1 MAGTENLAAL
11 GKTLNLMDYL
21 AEVTDAAERDP
32 VRDILSGENGAP
44 EIVRWLVDLPAG
56 VKFTPLS
63 DDDVIL
69 RVKPPQLRPEPRLPE
84 RLRGWTDSDDP
95 RGRTDRLPELLS
107 AGPRTE
113 EPSARVSPPTTVSAA
128 FQTWLASWRA
138 WAAEH
143 DRQRAIQSLY
153 GELER
158 AAKLMEQQDDA
169 YEFVVAVGLVCW
181 RTPDGEHIRRHL
193 VTEAATPRL
202 DRVTAEV
209 TVTLGAGRRRM
220 EDKEVFGG
228 EDCYL
233 PERGR
238 QARQAVLESDA
249 GVFDPALLRL
259 THQWMGIGLT
269 VPCEFD
275 ERRDV
280 SPGSA
285 TLTMTPA
292 PALVL
297 RPRSRVLLAEA
308 YKRIAE
314 ALRAPDAQVPVALAQ
329 LVVDTERHQRDA
341 WLREQG
347 ALSGDV
353 LGADP
358 LFPLPTNDEQ
368 GRVIE
373 LLRTETGVVVQG
385 PPGTGKT
392 HTIANLVSALLAR
405 GQRVL
410 VTSQKDQALRVL
422 REKIPPELR
431 RLCVLLAGGSKDAA
445 KELEQGLD
453 ALSEAQASPGTAN
466 LPAQIAALDE
476 ERVRLRSTAVELNT
490 RIRVLRDIENVR
502 HESVVPGHDDIEY
515 KGTLTEI
522 VRQVKANAAK
532 FGWIPVVDP
541 NAPDR
546 PPLGPPDLIEL
557 LGLLRDAT
565 AGRRARLEQRIPE
578 RGQLP
583 SAGALADLIAVE
595 RQARATA
602 DGDTAEF
609 VRYLATL
616 GEERLAV
623 LGKVR
628 DHIRSVSQR
637 LGIDEPAP
645 AQEWI
650 RRALDDRL
658 ANRNSGL
665 WGHLI
670 EVRDEAGR
678 LQQSLRVQ
686 GVRFVVDLPPVHEL
700 GIGRANGLLNAG
712 RQLLA
717 HFEQGGKLRRVVK
730 NAAQKQASE
739 LLEIVRVDGQPPA
752 ERSQLAAALERLEA
766 EIAAALLVIKWS
778 DAGVPVSHERLTQ
791 TLSELDDN
799 GRKLADIDQLAMARA
814 QTAEVLAGGG
824 LSVDLSTFVKLRAM
838 LGFVAGAQR
847 WLTLERARNQVT
859 ELGEVVRGLAALPDS
874 CPELA
879 ALVTAITDRDIEV
892 YQAGLASIEVARVE
906 QEKERRLGALYRTL
920 RSVHPQLADLLART
934 ARDPEW
940 DRRVVD
946 LPGAWAWSKAH
957 QFVQK
962 WRNADEERRL
972 VAEFDQVEDQVR
984 RTTERLAAARALHA
998 CMARMSDTHARAL
1011 RSYREHMSH
1020 VGGGGGRKASEFRK
1034 AARAAM
1040 EKAKDAVPAWV
1051 VPLPNLLD
1059 NIAATRDSFDV
1070 VIVDEASQV
1079 GLENLFLLW
1088 MAPRVIVVGDD
1099 KQCTPGQTRMGKID
1113 ELFSR
1118 LKEHLG
1124 DLDHEIRLHFTSK
1137 SNLYGLLSARS
1148 GKDAVV
1154 RLREHFRC
1162 MPEIINWS
1170 SSQFYG
1176 EEGLPGLVP
1185 LRERKTTDLNPLEV
1199 VFVENAEI
1207 EGRAQQ
1213 KRNRIE
1219 AKRIVEQLVT
1229 CLADPRY
1236 EDKTFGVI
1244 VLQGYGQVRLLDL
1257 EIMAAT
1263 TPEQR
1268 EDHKIRV
1275 GTPPNFQG
1283 DERDVIFLSM
1293 VVADPPHLQAAQ
1305 TWQQA
1310 YNVAASRAKDQMWL
1324 FSSVRPPD
1332 LKPGDLRA
1340 SLMNYML
1347 APPSVFGPSPSV
1359 ESVSA
1364 TRQCEPFDSLFE
1376 QRVYREIKQRGYYA
1390 VPQYQV
1396 GSRSLDIVVIG
1407 AGGRLAVEC
1416 DGHYWHTS
1424 PSQQISDGRRDREL
1438 RRMGWDVV
1446 RIRESEYEFDAEREL
1461 SALWTRLVER
1471 GIHPGDHERT
1481 LNGLTEWTPVA
1492 LPVEYPAQD
1501 TREAFA

>member
-1 MAGTENLAAL
+1 MAGTEDLAAL

-32 VRDILSGENGAP
+32 VRDVLSDENGAP
-44 EIVRWLVDLPAG
+44 EIVRWLADLPAG
-56 VKFTPLS
+56 VTFLPS
-63 DDDVIL
+63 SNDDVIL
-69 RVKPPQLRPEPRLPE
+69 RVKPPQLRPEPRIPE

-95 RGRTDRLPELLS
+95 RGRTDGLPGLLS

-113 EPSARVSPPTTVSAA
+113 EPSLRVPPPATVVAA
-128 FQTWLASWRA
+128 FQTWLASWRR
-138 WAAEH
+138 WAADH
-143 DRQRAIQSLY
+143 DRQREIQKLY
-153 GELER
+153 SELER
-158 AAKLMEQQDDA
+158 AAKLLEQQDDA

-181 RTPDGEHIRRHL
+181 RTPDGDDIRRHI

-220 EDKEVFGG
+220 EDKELFGV
-228 EDCYL
+228 EECYQ

-238 QARQAVLESDA
+238 QARQAVLDSDA
-249 GVFDPALLRL
+249 GIFDPALLRL
-259 THQWMGIGLT
+259 TRDWMGVGLT
-269 VPCEFD
+269 VPCELL
-275 ERRDV
+275 ERRDPVPV
-280 SPGSA
+280 SP
-285 TLTMTPA
+285 TMTMTSA
-292 PALVL
+292 PALLL

-341 WLREQG
+341 WLLAQG
-347 ALSGDV
+347 ASSGDV

-453 ALSEAQASPGTAN
+453 ALSEAQASPGTAS
-466 LPAQIAALDE
+466 LPTQITRLDE
-476 ERVRLRSTAVELNT
+476 ERVRLRSKAVELNN
-490 RIRVLRDIENVR
+490 RIRDLRDIENVR
-502 HESVVPGHDDIEY
+502 HESVVPGYPDIEY

-522 VRQVKANAAK
+522 VRQVKANTAR
-532 FGWIPVVDP
+532 FDWVPVVDP
-541 NAPDR
+541 SLPDR
-546 PPLGPPDLIEL
+546 PPLGPRDLAEL
-557 LGLLRDAT
+557 LGLLRGAT
-565 AGRRARLEQRIPE
+565 SGRRARLGQRIPE

-583 SAGALADLIAVE
+583 SAGALADIIAVE
-595 RQARATA
+595 REARATA
-602 DGDTAEF
+602 DGDSGEF

-616 GEERLAV
+616 GEERLTI
-623 LGKVR
+623 LGRVR
-628 DHIRSVSQR
+628 DHVRSVSQR
-637 LGIDEPAP
+637 LGIEGPERAP
-645 AQEWI
+645 EWI

-658 ANRNSGL
+658 ANRNAGL
-665 WGHLI
+665 WGQLI

-678 LQQSLRVQ
+678 LQQSLRMQ
-686 GVRFVVDLPPVHEL
+686 GVRFVVELPPVHEL
-700 GIGRANGLLNAG
+700 GLGRANGLLNAG
-712 RQLLA
+712 RQLLT
-717 HFEQGGKLRRVVK
+717 HFEQGGKLRKVMK
-730 NAAQKQASE
+730 NAAQKEAGE
-739 LLEIVRVDGQPPA
+739 LLEIVRVDGRPPA
-752 ERSQLAAALERLEA
+752 ARTQLAAALERLEA

-814 QTAEVLAGGG
+814 QTAQVLADGG
-824 LSVDLSTFVKLRAM
+824 LSIDLSTFTNFRAV
-838 LGFVAGAQR
+838 LDFVAGALR
-847 WLTLERARNQVT
+847 RLSLDRARNQVGQ
-859 ELGEVVRGLAALPDS
+859 LGEAVRAWATLPDS

-879 ALVTAITDRDIEV
+879 ALVTAITDRDV
-892 YQAGLASIEVARVE
+892 DGYHHGLEAIEVARTE
-906 QEKERRLGALYRTL
+906 QEQERRLGALYRTL
-920 RSVHPQLADLLART
+920 DSVHPRLADLLART
-934 ARDPEW
+934 AADPEW
-940 DRRVVD
+940 DDRVGE
-946 LPGAWAWSKAH
+946 LPGAWAWSKAQ
-957 QFVQK
+957 QFVQR

-972 VAEFDQVEDQVR
+972 VAEFDQIEDQVR
-984 RTTERLAAARALHA
+984 RTTERLAAAEALHA

-1011 RSYREHMSH
+1011 RGYREHMSH
-1020 VGGGGGRKASEFRK
+1020 VGAGGGRKAGEFRK

-1059 NIAATRDSFDV
+1059 NIAAERDSFDV

-1113 ELFSR
+1113 ELFTR
-1118 LKEHLG
+1118 LGEHLG

-1170 SSQFYG
+1170 SGQFYG
-1176 EEGLPGLVP
+1176 EEGLPGLVA
-1185 LRERKTTDLNPLEV
+1185 LRERKATDLDPLNV
-1199 VFVENAEI
+1199 VFVENAET
-1207 EGRAQQ
+1207 EGRNQQ

-1219 AKRIVEQLVT
+1219 AKRIVDQLLM

-1236 EDKTFGVI
+1236 EGKTFGVI
-1244 VLQGYGQVRLLDL
+1244 VLQGYGQVKLLDH
-1257 EIMAAT
+1257 EIMAAL

-1332 LKPGDLRA
+1332 LKPGDLRH
-1340 SLMNYML
+1340 SLMTYML
-1347 APPSVFGPSPSV
+1347 APPSVFGPSPSL

-1390 VPQYQV
+1390 VPQYRV
-1396 GSRSLDIVVIG
+1396 GSRSLDIVVTG

-1416 DGHYWHTS
+1416 DGHYWHTG
-1424 PSQQISDGRRDREL
+1424 PVQQTSDARRDREL

-1461 SALWTRLVER
+1461 STLWSRLAER

-1481 LNGLTEWTPVA
+1481 LNGLTEWTPVD
-1492 LPVEYPAQD
+1492 LPSEDAAHD
-1501 TREAFA
+1501 TGEAFA